1 MLWCM
6 NWEESP
12 GFSHGEDVKA
22 DSLRTD
28 VLERLKRIAL
38 NIAYDDDVFEI
49 ARPKEFNFDSRE
61 AQMLVD
67 DITADAKQ
75 ILRLGCARQFALD
88 TAFLDFSPEINV
100 FFRIFSEGDSVIL
113 KTDDGKEFFA
123 YITGIEEIYP
133 SELDDTFEF
142 EKADFLGEVSENDSE
157 NTPDED
163 PVNIRL
169 WFFDDLAGKVD
180 ACLVSHIIRAQIFSP
195 DDVPDD
201 EDDLDGIIAELEELD
216 EDNENDYGD

>member
-1 MLWCM
+1 MA
-6 NWEESP
+6 N
-12 GFSHGEDVKA
+12 
-22 DSLRTD
+22 SLRTD
-28 VLERLKRIAL
+28 VLERLKRIAP
-38 NIAYDDDVFEI
+38 NIAYDDKVYEI

-67 DITADAKQ
+67 DITADAEQ

-100 FFRIFSEGDSVIL
+100 FFRVFSEGDSVIL
-113 KTDDGKEFFA
+113 KMDDGKEFFA

-133 SELDDTFEF
+133 SGLDDTFEF
-142 EKADFLGEVSENDSE
+142 EKTDFLGEVSENDSE

-169 WFFDDLAGKVD
+169 WFLDDLTGKVD

-195 DDVPDD
+195 DDVLDG
-201 EDDLDGIIAELEELD
+201 EDDLDDVIAELEDLCD
-216 EDNENDYGD
+216 DDNENDCGD